1 MLTKSAVIAE
11 LEKQLLSKLSYLTTN
26 LKQTIDSRN
35 SDTKSSAGDKFETS
49 REMAQIE
56 IQKIESEILKTQQFI
71 YDLFSKVTQF
81 IITDKGAFL
90 ISIPFGK
97 LILNDEKIFCIS
109 KNAPI
114 TKHLINTKKKNS
126 FLYNNIKYNIID
138 GYIK

>member
-1 MLTKSAVIAE
+1 MLTKSEVIAE
-11 LEKQLLSKLSYLTTN
+11 LDRQLLRKLSYLNTSLN
-26 LKQTIDSRN
+26 QAIDSRN

-56 IQKIESEILKTQQFI
+56 IQKIETEISKTQQFFT
-71 YDLFSKVTQF
+71 DLASKASQL

-109 KNAPI
+109 RNAPI
-114 TKHLINTKKKNS
+114 TKHLINTKKNDC
-126 FLYNNIKYNIID
+126 FFYNDMKYKII
-138 GYIK
+138 GS

>member
-1 MLTKSAVIAE
+1 VLTKSVIISE
-11 LEKQLLSKLSYLTTN
+11 LNKQLLRKLTYLKTN
-26 LKQTIDSRN
+26 LKQAIESRN

-56 IQKIESEILKTQQFI
+56 IHKIEIEILKTQQFI
-71 YDLFSKVTQF
+71 TDLFSKVTQL
-81 IITDKGAFL
+81 IITDKGVFL

-114 TKHLINTKKKNS
+114 AKHLITTKKNNN
-126 FLYNNIKYNIID
+126 FFYNDMKYNII
-138 GYIK
+138 GG

>member
-1 MLTKSAVIAE
+1 MLTKSGVIAE
-11 LEKQLLSKLSYLTTN
+11 LDKQLQTKLSYLTTN
-26 LKQTIDSRN
+26 LQQAIDSRN

-56 IQKIESEILKTQQFI
+56 IHKIESEILKTQQFI

-126 FLYNNIKYNIID
+126 FLYNNIKYNRWL
-138 GYIK
+138 Y

>member
-1 MLTKSAVIAE
+1 MLTKSEVIAE
-11 LEKQLLSKLSYLTTN
+11 LDKQLQTKLSYLTTN
-26 LKQTIDSRN
+26 LQQAIDSRN

-56 IQKIESEILKTQQFI
+56 IHKIESEILKTQQFI

-126 FLYNNIKYNIID
+126 FLYNNIKYNRWL
-138 GYIK
+138 Y